1 MKTENLS
8 FRRILAVIVAFSIIL
23 GPIAAQPVFG
33 ASGKTRLVSSVMQYS
48 YSKGKWVR
56 EKKTSFEY
64 AKGYPKSITTYNY
77 DSKDRYRSTFKHTF
91 RSNGKPETMEMFND
105 SGAKEQTYSY
115 LKNGNVRTILYDCEG
130 IVWKETFQYGAG
142 RYFTI
147 KIHEETRRDIVGNTK
162 EEEYCDEIDYVAV
175 TRKNGLLKKTVNRGI
190 FANYDNVGTEKK
202 WADFMGT
209 YTAGYDKNGVIRS
222 TRAKFTGNSSYLSG
236 KQLKFTTRSK
246 NGKITQVTRY
256 MWNIDKKR
264 WDPKNK
270 YVFKYSKNKISKARY
285 ATMMND
291 ILMEENNYYQYIW
304 Y

>member
-91 RSNGKPETMEMFND
+91 RSNGKPETME
-105 SGAKEQTYSY
+105 
-115 LKNGNVRTILYDCEG
+115 
-130 IVWKETFQYGAG
+130 
-142 RYFTI
+142 
-147 KIHEETRRDIVGNTK
+147 IHEETRRGITDNTK

-175 TRKNGLLKKTVNRGI
+175 TRKNGFLKKT
-190 FANYDNVGTEKK
+190 EKSL
-202 WADFMGT
+202 
-209 YTAGYDKNGVIRS
+209 R
-222 TRAKFTGNSSYLSG
+222 
-236 KQLKFTTRSK
+236 
-246 NGKITQVTRY
+246 
-256 MWNIDKKR
+256 
-264 WDPKNK
+264 
-270 YVFKYSKNKISKARY
+270 
-285 ATMMND
+285 
-291 ILMEENNYYQYIW
+291 
-304 Y
+304 

>member
-1 MKTENLS
+1 MKTEYLS
-8 FRRILAVIVAFSIIL
+8 FRRILAIIVAFSIIL
-23 GPIAAQPVFG
+23 GPVTAQPVFG

-147 KIHEETRRDIVGNTK
+147 KIHEETRRGITDNTK

-175 TRKNGLLKKTVNRGI
+175 TRKNGFLKKT
-190 FANYDNVGTEKK
+190 EKSL
-202 WADFMGT
+202 
-209 YTAGYDKNGVIRS
+209 R
-222 TRAKFTGNSSYLSG
+222 
-236 KQLKFTTRSK
+236 
-246 NGKITQVTRY
+246 
-256 MWNIDKKR
+256 
-264 WDPKNK
+264 
-270 YVFKYSKNKISKARY
+270 
-285 ATMMND
+285 
-291 ILMEENNYYQYIW
+291 
-304 Y
+304 